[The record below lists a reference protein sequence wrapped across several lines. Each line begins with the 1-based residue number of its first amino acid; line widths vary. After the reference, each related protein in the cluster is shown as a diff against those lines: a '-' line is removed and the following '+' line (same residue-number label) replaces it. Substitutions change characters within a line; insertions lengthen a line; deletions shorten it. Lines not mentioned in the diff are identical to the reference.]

1 MSIYIEIRDPKKDLK
16 KKIRTHKR
24 QRTLHNL
31 LWVGGILMAI
41 LSTFLLVE
49 MQTYTHQKVVRSY
62 KGDISAGEYV
72 EFGKGF
78 LKYTRDGI
86 ECIDSKGKAQWNQ
99 SYQIKNPMVIVN
111 GDSGAVAEKGGNDII
126 VFNKKGPQGN
136 IHTNY
141 PIEKMVIS
149 PEGIVGALLK
159 NETKPQIICFDPEG
173 EILIEHQS
181 TINGKGYPIGMALS
195 PNGTI
200 LQVSYLCVEDGVQ
213 ATRVSYYNFGKNSS
227 AEDDFLVTEEIYKNT
242 VIPETIFLNNRK
254 SILISD
260 NSIIFYK
267 GDERPEK
274 DKEIKLDK
282 DIISF
287 FHDDDY
293 LGFLLANKNQEG
305 CELRLYDM
313 SGSIKLSKTIEEKV
327 GKVKISDGSVIIYN
341 GNQCDIYTTMGIHKF
356 DGQMKE
362 DILQIKRLPGI
373 NRYLVISEGGIAQI
387 RLVK

>member
-1 MSIYIEIRDPKKDLK
+1 MSIYIEIKDPKKDLE

-62 KGDISAGEYV
+62 RADISAGEYV

-86 ECIDSKGKAQWNQ
+86 EYVNSKGKAQWNQ
-99 SYQIKNPMVIVN
+99 SYQIKDPMVIVN
-111 GDSGAVAEKGGNDII
+111 GNSGAVAEKGGNDII

-149 PEGIVGALLK
+149 PEGIVGTLLK
-159 NETKPQIICFDPEG
+159 NETKPQIICFDSEG

-181 TINGKGYPIGMALS
+181 TINGKGYPIGMAIS
-195 PNGTI
+195 PNSTI
-200 LQVSYLCVEDGVQ
+200 FQVSYLCVEDGVQ
-213 ATRVSYYNFGKNSS
+213 ATRVSFYNFGKNGS
-227 AEDDFLVTEEIYKNT
+227 AEEDFLVAEDIYKNT
-242 VIPETIFLNNRK
+242 VIPETVFLNNKK

-267 GDERPEK
+267 GDEKPEK

-282 DIISF
+282 QIISF

-293 LGFLLANKNQEG
+293 LGFLLDNKNQEG

-313 SGSIKLSKTIEEKV
+313 SGKLKLSKTIEEKV

-373 NRYLVISEGGIAQI
+373 NRYLVISEGGITQI

>member
-1 MSIYIEIRDPKKDLK
+1 MSIYIEIKDPKKDLE

-62 KGDISAGEYV
+62 RGDISSGEYV

-78 LKYTRDGI
+78 LKYTKDGI
-86 ECIDSKGKAQWNQ
+86 EYVDSRGKAQWNQ
-99 SYQIKNPMVIVN
+99 SYQIKDPMVIVN

-159 NETKPQIICFDPEG
+159 NETKPQIICFNAEG

-200 LQVSYLCVEDGVQ
+200 LQVSYLCVEDGVE

-227 AEDDFLVTEEIYKNT
+227 AENDFLVTEDIYKNT
-242 VIPETIFLNNRK
+242 VVPETVFLNNKK
-254 SILISD
+254 SVLISD
-260 NSIIFYK
+260 SSIIFYK
-267 GDERPEK
+267 GDEKPEK
-274 DKEIKLDK
+274 EKEIKLDK
-282 DIISF
+282 QIISF
-287 FHDDDY
+287 FHDEDY

-313 SGSIKLSKTIEEKV
+313 SGSVKLSKTIEEKV

-373 NRYLVISEGGIAQI
+373 NRYLVISEGGITQI